1 MKRQAASQHSLD
13 GYELLYKLHDGYPS
27 LFDKG
32 EWEQLRIGFAGWT
45 RECLEQPSA
54 WFDEVD
60 ELVRLAGIADMMAV
74 ALDAAAFASAREE
87 VSQSRWECQIREMEL
102 GVEQRDLEWAE
113 EPRPA
118 PESSDEEEIDTL
130 FGRLQE

>member
-1 MKRQAASQHSLD
+1 VL
-13 GYELLYKLHDGYPS
+13 
-27 LFDKG
+27 
-32 EWEQLRIGFAGWT
+32 
-45 RECLEQPSA
+45 
-54 WFDEVD
+54 
-60 ELVRLAGIADMMAV
+60 AV